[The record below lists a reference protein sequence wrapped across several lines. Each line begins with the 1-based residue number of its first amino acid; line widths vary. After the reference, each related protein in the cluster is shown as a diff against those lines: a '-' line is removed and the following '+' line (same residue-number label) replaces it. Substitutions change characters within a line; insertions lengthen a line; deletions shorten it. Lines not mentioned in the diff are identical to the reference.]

1 MKWNICLGWSTTL
14 LCQSFAVRFWF
25 FTSMVCRR
33 KSRSALTSLSHY
45 YLFEILLFKIYIKF
59 FIFWEVYLSLDCVR
73 GIPYLN
79 FLPCPGFCHLTVI
92 YNVFLVHSFCE
103 IALIP
108 CQPYSSWGRAF
119 LLWWVSFGRHW
130 APMRCH
136 CPLPVHISNLKW
148 DLSWLRWVDCKYL
161 ADEVLC
167 C

>member
-33 KSRSALTSLSHY
+33 KSRSALTFLSHC

-108 CQPYSSWGRAF
+108 WSHIPLEAELFSCGGLVLGGIEHLWDVTAPYLCTPHTWSGI
-119 LLWWVSFGRHW
+119 
-130 APMRCH
+130 
-136 CPLPVHISNLKW
+136 CP
-148 DLSWLRWVDCKYL
+148 D
-161 ADEVLC
+161 
-167 C
+167 